1 MEVLEFTDS
10 SAIAK
15 IQFDYAENQ
24 VGIAYTYKP
33 DKFYIFKCDNIE
45 GFKGKLRNTWN
56 AGESVGKMISQMK
69 KDGVLMSV

>member
-15 IQFDYAENQ
+15 IQFDDEQNQ

-33 DKFYIFKCDNIE
+33 DKVYVFNCNDLILVKE
-45 GFKGKLRNTWN
+45 QVKV
-56 AGESVGKMISQMK
+56 AESVGKLVSQLR
-69 KDGVLMSV
+69 KDGTLIAT